1 MYCSSWTTLSSHVH
15 SFLNIYLYRHIY
27 CQYHLWTASKQF
39 ILRWLVTS
47 TGWNATTVPMV
58 FCYILW
64 ERHPS
69 SSELLEFTLVFTYWK
84 WAPHL
89 LFDMTSYSILEIL
102 HGKHTFAMLFFFFL
116 NWSNRY
122 TVTHGK
128 CWKLKW
134 SFEAICILCIATYII
149 HCTSFK
155 VYSMTHFPTSATVWC
170 EELKKK
176 QLWRSL

>member
-1 MYCSSWTTLSSHVH
+1 MDNFILTCTQFSEHIFVQTYILPISFVDSKQAIH
-15 SFLNIYLYRHIY
+15 SEVIGYKHRLKCNNCAYGILLYPVGKASIFFWITWIYISIYL
-27 CQYHLWTASKQF
+27 LEMGT
-39 ILRWLVTS
+39 TS
-47 TGWNATTVPMV
+47 TFWYDQLLNPRNFAWQTYI
-58 FCYILW
+58 CY
-64 ERHPS
+64 
-69 SSELLEFTLVFTYWK
+69 
-84 WAPHL
+84 A
-89 LFDMTSYSILEIL
+89 
-102 HGKHTFAMLFFFFL
+102 FFFL

-134 SFEAICILCIATYII
+134 SFEAICILCIATYIV

-176 QLWRSL
+176 QLWKSL